1 MQNDQ
6 TYAFAQKLFGAI
18 SLKLGAIMLLPSILT
33 MFFFIGKNKDIVGT
47 AGGIVV
53 FIQCLV
59 MLTVFF
65 PVESALKQHFDDKGR
80 PLK

>member
-33 MFFFIGKNKDIVGT
+33 MFFVIGKNKDTVGT
-47 AGGIVV
+47 TGGVVV

-59 MLTVFF
+59 MIAVIF
-65 PVESALKQHFDDKGR
+65 PVESALKEHFDEDGR
-80 PLK
+80 RIK